1 MTTQLAQT
9 TTCPSIPDEVDS
21 HLRPLWRA
29 LTSEKARSG
38 QFPETGS
45 HTTPAPDW
53 PNWQFWDG
61 FRAFPD
67 GQARANVPRPDRVSA
82 VSAVR
87 ENITQLTL
95 MILVYH
101 GSK

>member
-1 MTTQLAQT
+1 MTTQLAQ

-21 HLRPLWRA
+21 HLRPFWRA
-29 LTSEKARSG
+29 LTPEKVRPG
-38 QFPETGS
+38 QFPETRS
-45 HTTPAPDW
+45 HTTPALDW
-53 PNWQFWDG
+53 PNWQFWDE

-67 GQARANVPRPDRVSA
+67 SQARPNGPRPDRVSA

-95 MILVYH
+95 MILVCH